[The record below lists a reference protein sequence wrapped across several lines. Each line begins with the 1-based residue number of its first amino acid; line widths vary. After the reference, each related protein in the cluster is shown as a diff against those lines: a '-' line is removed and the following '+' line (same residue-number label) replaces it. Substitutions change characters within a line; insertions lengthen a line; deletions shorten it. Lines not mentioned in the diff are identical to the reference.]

1 MFENIGIFR
10 VASGMIS
17 HATAQQKTTALNISN
32 AETPGY
38 TAKAM
43 KGFDI
48 SDTGLREMS
57 MSSTRDGHFSSFTT
71 APKQAAQVLDTKT
84 AVDLEAELLTS
95 ARTEGDHQRAVG
107 IYRSTLGILRS
118 SLGKL

>member
-17 HATAQQKTTALNISN
+17 HATAQQKVTALNISN

-38 TAKAM
+38 TAKTL
-43 KGFDI
+43 KNFDI
-48 SDTGLREMS
+48 SDRAPREMA
-57 MSSTRDGHFSSFTT
+57 MRSSRQGHLSSFTT
-71 APKQAAQVLDTKT
+71 LPSQGARTLDTK
-84 AVDLEAELLTS
+84 APVDLESELLTS
-95 ARTEGDHQRAVG
+95 AQIEGDHQRAVG

-118 SLGKL
+118 SLGKM